1 MRIGSTVPR
10 SFYNGLRAG
19 SAQVRQRLPCVAF
32 WETLLP
38 QGMTTKEANR
48 VGGTQPGGG
57 SVASH
62 AVTVAQA
69 TGNAGAGRV
78 GGAAL
83 EAQAG
88 AAAHP
93 KLGVGP
99 TGTAL

>member
-1 MRIGSTVPR
+1 MWIGSTVPR
-10 SFYNGLRAG
+10 SFHNGLRAG
-19 SAQVRQRLPCVAF
+19 SALVRQRLPCGAF

-38 QGMTTKEANR
+38 QGMTTEEANR

-62 AVTVAQA
+62 AVTVALA

-78 GGAAL
+78 G
-83 EAQAG
+83 G